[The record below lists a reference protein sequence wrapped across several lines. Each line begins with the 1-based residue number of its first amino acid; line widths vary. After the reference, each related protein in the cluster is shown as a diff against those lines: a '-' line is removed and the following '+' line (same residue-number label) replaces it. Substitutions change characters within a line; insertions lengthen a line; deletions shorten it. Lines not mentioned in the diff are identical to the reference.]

1 MVSKD
6 FCGLMIIHFSGLSF
20 IFAGSKSLRTV

>member
-1 MVSKD
+1 
-6 FCGLMIIHFSGLSF
+6 MIIHFSGLSF